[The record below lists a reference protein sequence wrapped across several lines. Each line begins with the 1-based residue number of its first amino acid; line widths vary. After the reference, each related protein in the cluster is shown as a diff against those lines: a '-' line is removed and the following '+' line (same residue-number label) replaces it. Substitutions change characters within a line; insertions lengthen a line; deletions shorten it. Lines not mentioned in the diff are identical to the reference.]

1 MNVFTFHKND
11 DVLVDPVFYRPE
23 VRRELENSLMLFYT
37 ALKRD
42 ANEVLQAQ
50 NEKTV
55 KNIHILT
62 EMKNLVPK
70 LREVIS
76 VGKKLY

>member
-1 MNVFTFHKND
+1 
-11 DVLVDPVFYRPE
+11 
-23 VRRELENSLMLFYT
+23 MLFYT

-42 ANEVLQAQ
+42 TNEVLKAQ

-55 KNIHILT
+55 KNINILT

-70 LREVIS
+70 LRVVIS

>member
-1 MNVFTFHKND
+1 
-11 DVLVDPVFYRPE
+11 
-23 VRRELENSLMLFYT
+23 MLFYT

-55 KNIHILT
+55 KNINFLT

-76 VGKKLY
+76 VGKGIAPAKWIEYNRIN